1 MTNTVKEREQKPD
14 RKDKK
19 AAAYFQEKLEFS
31 ETDFFFFQFRMKIN
45 LMKEFKNKQKQKKIS
60 L

>member
-31 ETDFFFFQFRMKIN
+31 ETDFFFFSVQN
-45 LMKEFKNKQKQKKIS
+45 ENKSYEGIQE
-60 L
+60 